1 VNTGVQNDTVFTG
14 HEPCRLSVCTEPIS
28 AARSCSVIDVGEEN
42 VDWLSAA
49 DAGDDERRHDDGD
62 DRVI

>member
-1 VNTGVQNDTVFTG
+1 
-14 HEPCRLSVCTEPIS
+14 VCTEPIS
-28 AARSCSVIDVGEEN
+28 AARSCSVIDVDEEN

>member
-1 VNTGVQNDTVFTG
+1 
-14 HEPCRLSVCTEPIS
+14 
-28 AARSCSVIDVGEEN
+28 VIDVGEEN

-62 DRVI
+62 GRVI